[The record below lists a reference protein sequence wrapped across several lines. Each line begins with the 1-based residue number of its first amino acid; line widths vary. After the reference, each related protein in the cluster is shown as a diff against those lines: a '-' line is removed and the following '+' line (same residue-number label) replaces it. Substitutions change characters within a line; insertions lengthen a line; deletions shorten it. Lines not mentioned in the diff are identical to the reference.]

1 MQNEAA
7 TVQVNDLR
15 EQGLIESASQLQELI
30 ESASQLQE
38 LGAKIAKKTRQ

>member
-15 EQGLIESASQLQELI
+15 EQGLIESASQLQEL
-30 ESASQLQE
+30 
-38 LGAKIAKKTRQ
+38 GAKIAKKTRQ

>member
-15 EQGLIESASQLQELI
+15 EQGLIESASQLQEL
-30 ESASQLQE
+30 S
-38 LGAKIAKKTRQ
+38 AKIAKKTRK